1 MKPNGENEQ
10 EETGEGH
17 IGKTS
22 SQEVEIDGET
32 QAAKFTEHTNGV
44 VNESVSH
51 WIETIS
57 GQKRSV
63 TNETNMESMGTL
75 KSFTKIAGTC
85 STLMNAPVLFKPTL
99 METHL
104 TMLPPMH
111 VTSTNQIGLKENKP
125 RPTWT
130 RLARMDCGPKGI
142 EGDCVKSMLG
152 KRGLQ
157 DVEAASEEV
166 TDSNE
171 RKKGRRQ
178 TDIQKNETIGVEEHP
193 CRTQ

>member
-57 GQKRSV
+57 GQKRTV

-75 KSFTKIAGTC
+75 KSFTKIAGTS
-85 STLMNAPVLFKPTL
+85 STLVNAPVLSKPTL
-99 METHL
+99 VETHL

-142 EGDCVKSMLG
+142 EGDCVKSMFG

-178 TDIQKNETIGVEEHP
+178 TDIQKNETTRVEEHP
-193 CRTQ
+193 FRTR